1 MRQVTSAILL
11 LFAMAMGAGAQS
23 FQMATASALVLPTGE
38 GFIQYSFPFTPSQFE
53 WWYPHL
59 QTKIKEPCFAGFCDE
74 KKMQTD
80 FLRVET
86 GRDGVSQVWLS
97 DSHDFCGPKFQPQ
110 GYCSYQGAFYLGP
123 FGTPTHWDAGWIF
136 DHRNTSS
143 DLPIGRPVVDD
154 FGVAHDGVSAIFNF
168 QTYPQANGGSIPAT
182 GSLIVELSAK

>member
-38 GFIQYSFPFTPSQFE
+38 GFIQSSFPFTPSQFE

-123 FGTPTHWDAGWIF
+123 FGTPTLMPDG
-136 DHRNTSS
+136 SS
-143 DLPIGRPVVDD
+143 TTEYFGLAIGTFVDD